1 MLPALDCLDDGAR
14 YWALKSTSRISLS
27 KNHLK
32 SFTRKMLTPF
42 RYYLRVRYGEC
53 DAQKVVFNARY
64 AEYVD
69 LATTEFLRALGYG
82 EQLFSGELDFQL
94 VKQTIEWKA
103 PARFDQVLEV
113 SVYARNLGN
122 TSFVL
127 GAEFRIAGDERLIV
141 TAETV
146 YVLVKQH
153 TLAKTPVPPDL
164 RAALQQGAAGLTTD
178 HAGYFS
184 DNAQEAGAAK
194 KH

>member
-1 MLPALDCLDDGAR
+1 MMP
-14 YWALKSTSRISLS
+14 
-27 KNHLK
+27 
-32 SFTRKMLTPF
+32 TPF

-94 VKQTIEWKA
+94 VRQTIEWKA

-113 SVYARNLGN
+113 SVFARGLGN
-122 TSFVL
+122 TSFTL
-127 GAEFRIAGDERLIV
+127 AAEFRVAGQDSVLA

-153 TLAKTPVPPDL
+153 TLTKTPLPPDL
-164 RAALQQGAAGLTTD
+164 RSAMQEGATGMVTD

-184 DNAQEAGAAK
+184 QSASVVNEQ
-194 KH
+194 